1 MQKYGRK
8 REFFVPFTKEDRAE
22 RSYKVIV
29 TDLLSAASQKYAK
42 ADLLAKYRAFIRHD
56 VEKLAKIIMFIS
68 EIEENKDIIE
78 KII

>member
-1 MQKYGRK
+1 M
-8 REFFVPFTKEDRAE
+8 
-22 RSYKVIV
+22 IV